1 MVKDE
6 EWQALSHF
14 ENFLDVLLSDASQKV
29 ILFLTFVSQVEVGQV
44 SLRAAYPLMAWQR
57 APSSA
62 RCQWIA
68 LCSADYLCTLK
79 VWINPVF
86 RLTCRWSTKI
96 SS

>member
-1 MVKDE
+1 LKYYLEAVLVKDE

-68 LCSADYLCTLK
+68 LCSADFSVL
-79 VWINPVF
+79 
-86 RLTCRWSTKI
+86 
-96 SS
+96 